1 MSHPQAQPPPGPDA
15 DPEAVARDI
24 CLRQLTAGPRSRAQ
38 LEEVLRRR
46 DVPPE
51 TGESVL
57 DRLAEVG
64 LVDDATFARA
74 WVDSRHAGRGLARR
88 ALSHELRARGISDD
102 IVENAV
108 APIDFDQ
115 EEATARRLL
124 ARRLPATAGLPEEVR
139 VRRLTGLLARKGY
152 PPGMAQKIIRESLA
166 EERADAAA
174 PPTDGGA
181 GIGRPRAM
189 EGNTVGM

>member
-57 DRLAEVG
+57 DRLVEVG

-115 EEATARRLL
+115 EEVTARRLL

-139 VRRLTGLLARKGY
+139 VRRLAGLLARKGY

-181 GIGRPRAM
+181 EFGRPRAM